1 MFVWEFLP
9 MGVDH
14 RSAWKFRQAAYN
26 QQDPVVANA
35 YVNVT
40 EKGYIINDEDPVPNT
55 PYIRKGSIAYQTA
68 IVIDGKRWVHPS
80 TINNYNTP
88 SNLVLTDL
96 QEFLYLIE
104 NKFNAHGTELLSDLL
119 VTQWKQQNPISFD
132 QLMMYNA
139 LLGNFPVTTA
149 LLAIDYIDT
158 RKILIN
164 SLARTNSIE
173 FVKQFLGDEYENIK
187 ITLQN
192 APDGSFISL
201 HNGKITISLAD
212 TRSTHPS
219 GSGNIFGERQVDE
232 NTIELGYYDKDGKFD
247 TTNSIPTIE
256 SSNSVIDGYNENN
269 EPIDGDAE
277 FLHTLI
283 KSQILKEVARIRS
296 LYENLSTK
304 FLYDDLLNSPNKNLK
319 DTLENELGIIVTQ
332 TILSIPVIRDMYTK
346 ININDGPVISIG
358 GSEGASNHSVY
369 EKLISNAQL
378 AGVQKADITKEKPV
392 IEPLQNNVTVE
403 KIMRFIENKHTDVP
417 DVRDIL

>member
-1 MFVWEFLP
+1 MEP
-9 MGVDH
+9 
-14 RSAWKFRQAAYN
+14 
-26 QQDPVVANA
+26 
-35 YVNVT
+35 
-40 EKGYIINDEDPVPNT
+40 
-55 PYIRKGSIAYQTA
+55 
-68 IVIDGKRWVHPS
+68 
-80 TINNYNTP
+80 
-88 SNLVLTDL
+88 NLVFIGGC
-96 QEFLYLIE
+96 EFLYLIE
-104 NKFNAHGTELLSDLL
+104 NKFNAHGTELLPDLL

-149 LLAIDYIDT
+149 LLAIDYIDK

-173 FVKQFLGDEYENIK
+173 FVKQFLGDEYETIK

-192 APDGSFISL
+192 APNGSFITL

-232 NTIELGYYDKDGKFD
+232 NTIELGHYENGEFISEYEKD
-247 TTNSIPTIE
+247 IPTIT
-256 SSNSVIDGYNENN
+256 SIKSVIDGYNENN

-283 KSQILKEVARIRS
+283 KSQILKEVDRIRS
-296 LYENLSTK
+296 LYENLNTK
-304 FLYDDLLNSPNKNLK
+304 FLYDDLLNSSNKNLK
-319 DTLENELGIIVTQ
+319 DTLENEFGIIITQ
-332 TILSIPVIRDMYTK
+332 TLLSIPVIRDMYIK
-346 ININDGPVISIG
+346 ININDGSVISDITNLPLGIG
-358 GSEGASNHSVY
+358 IGDDTNIDIDTDPKTNRNADGALNQSVY

-378 AGVQKADITKEKPV
+378 TGVQKADITKEKPI

-403 KIMRFIENKHTDVP
+403 KIMRFIENKNTDVP